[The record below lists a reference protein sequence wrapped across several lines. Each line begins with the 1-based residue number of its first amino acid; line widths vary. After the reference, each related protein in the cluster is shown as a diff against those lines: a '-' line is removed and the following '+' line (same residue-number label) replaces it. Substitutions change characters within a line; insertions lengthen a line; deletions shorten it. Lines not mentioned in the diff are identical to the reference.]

1 MSEDAPDAE
10 AAEDAA
16 AAPEAPNPA
25 APDEE
30 DTRERRP
37 EGALKER
44 RNARDLPT
52 DDMTEQ
58 RKGKGRKSDAESSTF
73 SDAEKPKRGS
83 LFGRRTDFRE
93 KISPWA
99 PPPGREGSGL
109 VGDPLQGSSPG
120 LDSREFGESPPEEFT
135 CVCS

>member
-58 RKGKGRKSDAESSTF
+58 RKGKGCKSDAESRL
-73 SDAEKPKRGS
+73 EKKPKRALRKANRLPGENIPLGPAPGQGGERVGWGS
-83 LFGRRTDFRE
+83 LAGFF
-93 KISPWA
+93 SW
-99 PPPGREGSGL
+99 
-109 VGDPLQGSSPG
+109 
-120 LDSREFGESPPEEFT
+120 SREFGESPEEFT

>member
-30 DTRERRP
+30 DARERRP

-58 RKGKGRKSDAESSTF
+58 RKGKGSKSDAESSTF
-73 SDAEKPKRGS
+73 
-83 LFGRRTDFRE
+83 
-93 KISPWA
+93 
-99 PPPGREGSGL
+99 
-109 VGDPLQGSSPG
+109 
-120 LDSREFGESPPEEFT
+120 
-135 CVCS
+135 